1 MLIALKAQEAARL
14 VYTNEVLEDHPVLF
28 YRLYERKGARS
39 AENKG
44 SLGADFDGLYSRGV
58 SLWQQGPISSDP
70 HSRACGFLQ
79 GEHGYL
85 DCKFHPK
92 IVPQS
97 FTDHFSIE
105 LFIRCTGGADT
116 TRYIGMKR
124 SKALSLSLVSRTL
137 FSLITPLPLYYTSVM
152 SGRYGL
158 VLSKE
163 GQYTFVFADGLSEVN
178 VRFAPV
184 VMDEWMHIVS
194 TFDGTW
200 VCGYYELQ
208 PSIVLVLIQ
217 FTSLMVLTPSSP
229 SLIPIVALLRQRP

>member
-28 YRLYERKGARS
+28 YRLCERKGARS

-70 HSRACGFLQ
+70 HSRACGFMQ

-97 FTDHFSIE
+97 FSDHFSIE

-124 SKALSLSLVSRTL
+124 EKALSSVVSRTL
-137 FSLITPLPLYYTSVM
+137 FSLITPFFPPYYTSVM

-178 VRFAPV
+178 VRFASV
-184 VMDEWMHIVS
+184 VMDEWMHVVS

-200 VCGYYELQ
+200 VCGYYELLSSFLCSLSSLVFRAPRYFPHSLPQ
-208 PSIVLVLIQ
+208 PH
-217 FTSLMVLTPSSP
+217 PH
-229 SLIPIVALLRQRP
+229 RQS